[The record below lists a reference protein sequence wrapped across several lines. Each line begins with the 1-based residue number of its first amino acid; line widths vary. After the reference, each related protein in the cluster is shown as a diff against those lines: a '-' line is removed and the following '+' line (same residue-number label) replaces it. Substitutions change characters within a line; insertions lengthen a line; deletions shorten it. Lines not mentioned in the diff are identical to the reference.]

1 MILARHVIPLSLS
14 DLQVLDLLNSC
25 IYLQMENIKL
35 LVACLHNSFSEK
47 IILQYELA
55 SLESYELP
63 TLKIQL

>member
-1 MILARHVIPLSLS
+1 MILARYVIPLSLS